1 MARYRPAIFALIA
14 FVHCRA
20 LFHFVPLVAREGII
34 PHTEH
39 PCNARTQL
47 MKDTTRINFSLP
59 DDVIVFAKKSA
70 KGEYRSLSNWI
81 AMLIR
86 QEMAAEK
93 RGIVVKKHE
102 IN

>member
-1 MARYRPAIFALIA
+1 
-14 FVHCRA
+14 
-20 LFHFVPLVAREGII
+20 
-34 PHTEH
+34 
-39 PCNARTQL
+39 

>member
-1 MARYRPAIFALIA
+1 
-14 FVHCRA
+14 
-20 LFHFVPLVAREGII
+20 
-34 PHTEH
+34 
-39 PCNARTQL
+39 

-86 QEMAAEK
+86 QEMAQEK
-93 RGIVVKKHE
+93 QNTGKRSQQVNWRK
-102 IN
+102 